1 MSEKVLNSQWR
12 NRRVAFL
19 GDSITDA
26 VHVGT
31 TKNYWQ
37 FLQEDLGLEPLVY
50 GLNGHTWNGVM
61 QQAEKLYAEHPDDLD
76 AVVVFAGTNDYC
88 IGTPLG
94 EWYSYEDTLVN
105 FRGQESVRLR
115 RKFNFTDK
123 TFRGSINMVMDY
135 LQSHFQ
141 VGAAA

>member
-37 FLQEDLGLEPLVY
+37 FLHCRQIMALAHLESKHISL
-50 GLNGHTWNGVM
+50 
-61 QQAEKLYAEHPDDLD
+61 
-76 AVVVFAGTNDYC
+76 
-88 IGTPLG
+88 
-94 EWYSYEDTLVN
+94 
-105 FRGQESVRLR
+105 
-115 RKFNFTDK
+115 
-123 TFRGSINMVMDY
+123 
-135 LQSHFQ
+135 
-141 VGAAA
+141 